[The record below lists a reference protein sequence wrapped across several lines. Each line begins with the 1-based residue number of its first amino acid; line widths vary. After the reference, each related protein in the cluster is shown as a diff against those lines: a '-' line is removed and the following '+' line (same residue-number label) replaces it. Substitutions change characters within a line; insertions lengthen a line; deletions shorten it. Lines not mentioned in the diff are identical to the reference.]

1 MSILTLGA
9 CKQSWTD
16 LRASYREEWSKCW
29 IVAQMLFMS
38 SPNLGSCTVLGA
50 KPRAVS
56 EVEKHK
62 EVVLPLRNSLAC
74 WIRSSH
80 RGHHRGRLSWGCI

>member
-1 MSILTLGA
+1 
-9 CKQSWTD
+9 
-16 LRASYREEWSKCW
+16 
-29 IVAQMLFMS
+29 MLFMS

-50 KPRAVS
+50 KPPAVS

-62 EVVLPLRNSLAC
+62 EVILPLRNSLAS

-80 RGHHRGRLSWGCI
+80 RGHHRGRLSWGCIKKYIFI